1 MVEEIHLGILV
12 EMLLV
17 VGCWLLVVGLLTEFA
32 SVNLHK
38 RKSSLV

>member
-17 VGCWLLVVGLLTEFA
+17 VGLLSGWLLIHFFQQ
-32 SVNLHK
+32 
-38 RKSSLV
+38 